1 MYKLAVKESL
11 DKQFKKLKKK
21 DREMLML
28 IDRKVQEILDDPYRF
43 KPLRK
48 PLQKKRRVHVGRS
61 FVLIYEINEEE
72 KIVALLDFDH
82 HDNIYKTQLQQKIPA
97 ETCNECGKNIIP
109 VRLQGKLREVP
120 QKARRKKLVDME
132 DTAHDNILLKLAD
145 PIHWNLMAD

>member
-11 DKQFKKLKKK
+11 DKKFKKLKKK
-21 DREMLML
+21 DGEMLML

-72 KIVALLDFDH
+72 KIVTLLDFDH
-82 HDNIYKTQLQQKIPA
+82 HDNIYKT
-97 ETCNECGKNIIP
+97 
-109 VRLQGKLREVP
+109 
-120 QKARRKKLVDME
+120 
-132 DTAHDNILLKLAD
+132 
-145 PIHWNLMAD
+145 